1 MAARWYIVQAY
12 SNFEHRVKESL
23 EREAAEKGL
32 DHLFE
37 EILVPTEDVVE
48 IRKGRKVES
57 KRKFFPGY
65 VLVKVDLTDAAY
77 HLVKDTPKVTGFLGS
92 ASKPLPVSDAEV
104 ARIVGQIQEG
114 VDSPRPMITFDI
126 GETIK
131 VVDGPFLSFNGT
143 VESVDDENARLKV
156 LINIF
161 GQGTPVELNYTQVEK
176 QSR

>member
-1 MAARWYIVQAY
+1 MAAKWYIVQAY
-12 SNFEHRVKESL
+12 SNFEKHVQESL
-23 EREAAEKGL
+23 EREIAAKGL
-32 DHLFE
+32 EEFFE

-48 IRKGRKVES
+48 VRKGRKVES

-65 VLVKVDLTDAAY
+65 VLVKMVMTDAAY

-92 ASKPLPVSDAEV
+92 SNNKPTPVPESEV
-104 ARIVGQIQEG
+104 ARIVGKIAEG

-126 GETIK
+126 GETVK
-131 VVDGPFLSFNGT
+131 VIDGSFQSFNGT

-161 GQGTPVELNYTQVEK
+161 GRGTPVELDYTQVEK
-176 QSR
+176 QT